1 LDLSGS
7 TNGLVDN
14 LRDKM
19 WDVINQWS
27 MFSPRP
33 QLRIGIVGMA
43 RVSFT
48 NSGGYVKI
56 LCDLTDD
63 YDVLS
68 HELHNLSGS
77 VENGYQFI
85 GAALDI
91 SVNSMDWS
99 TNADAL
105 KIIYLVGNGK
115 VNEGRF
121 DFRKQCEHAKEKN
134 IIVNTIYCNKTL
146 KDNRAKDI
154 TGWIEIA
161 SSTDG
166 QQYDVYVSK
175 RAPLLTVKANLA
187 DLIALNDTINE
198 TYLPYG
204 RTGFDKFK
212 LMKAADKCAGSVY
225 ESYLYSR
232 LKYKLS
238 DHYQLK
244 QFAWD
249 IITYKKTYP
258 DTKLAAIKASVNK
271 DSNATGGLNLEE
283 FVNKNLEAR
292 ENLLQDLIKRFPVGE
307 EKRVQTEIG
316 YPDYDLGAM
325 LDRILIVSFYQLAV
339 NKGFVPEYKPV
350 E

>member
-1 LDLSGS
+1 
-7 TNGLVDN
+7 
-14 LRDKM
+14 
-19 WDVINQWS
+19 
-27 MFSPRP
+27 
-33 QLRIGIVGMA
+33 
-43 RVSFT
+43 
-48 NSGGYVKI
+48 
-56 LCDLTDD
+56 
-63 YDVLS
+63 
-68 HELHNLSGS
+68 
-77 VENGYQFI
+77 
-85 GAALDI
+85 
-91 SVNSMDWS
+91 MDWS

-105 KIIYLVGNGK
+105 KIVYLVGNGK

-121 DFRKQCEHAKEKN
+121 DFRKQCELAKEKN

-146 KDNRAKDI
+146 RDNRAKDI

-161 SSTDG
+161 SSTGG

-175 RAPLLTVKANLA
+175 RAPLLSVKANLA
-187 DLIALNDTINE
+187 DLVALSDTINK

-212 LMKAADKCAGSVY
+212 LMKEADEYAGSVY

-249 IITYKKTYP
+249 IITYKQTYP
-258 DTKLAAIKASVNK
+258 DTKLAALKASVNK
-271 DSNATGGLNLEE
+271 DSNSTGGLSLEE
-283 FVNKNLEAR
+283 FVNRNLESR
-292 ENLLQDLIKRFPVGE
+292 ENLLQNLIKRFPVSE
-307 EKRVQTEIG
+307 EKRVQTEMG
-316 YPDYDLGAM
+316 YPNYDLGAM
-325 LDRILIVSFYQLAV
+325 LDRILIVSFYQIAV